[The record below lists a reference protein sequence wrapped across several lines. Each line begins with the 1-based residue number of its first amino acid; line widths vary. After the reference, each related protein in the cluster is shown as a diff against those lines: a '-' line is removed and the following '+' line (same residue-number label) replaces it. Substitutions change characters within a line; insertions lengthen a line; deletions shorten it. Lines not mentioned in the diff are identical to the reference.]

1 MVVGPTVRVQPY
13 PIGHLASSW
22 NSIHGPLCG
31 VLDSNSVSGAH
42 PDQSCVGA
50 SGGVFGVDEIGS
62 RVDGGAEMGVGC
74 VCGGAG
80 GGRGVVVGG
89 GALMWDALS
98 KFLVKRNGF
107 CRIYLE

>member
-13 PIGHLASSW
+13 PIGHLASSRHP
-22 NSIHGPLCG
+22 IPGPLCV

-50 SGGVFGVDEIGS
+50 SGGVFGDDGIGS

-80 GGRGVVVGG
+80 GGRGVVVGYG
-89 GALMWDALS
+89 MRGLLRMVDHH
-98 KFLVKRNGF
+98 
-107 CRIYLE
+107 